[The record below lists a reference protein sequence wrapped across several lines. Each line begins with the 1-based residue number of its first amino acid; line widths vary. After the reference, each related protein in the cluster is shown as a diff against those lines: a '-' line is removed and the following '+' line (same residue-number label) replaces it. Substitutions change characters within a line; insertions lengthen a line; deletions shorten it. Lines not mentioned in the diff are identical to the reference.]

1 MKAAD
6 IEISKEG
13 RDARVK
19 KGPAEPSEPES
30 ELPSATHIPFRA
42 WCSACVASRAKEDP
56 HWRQRTEDVHV
67 KGNDIVSFDFGF
79 LGHSW

>member
-1 MKAAD
+1 MRRKVQGREPCDTVEKQLNLRRAFRRPPTSVKAAD

-30 ELPSATHIPFRA
+30 ELHSATHIPFRA
-42 WCSACVASRAKEDP
+42 WYHERRKI
-56 HWRQRTEDVHV
+56 RTD
-67 KGNDIVSFDFGF
+67 
-79 LGHSW
+79 